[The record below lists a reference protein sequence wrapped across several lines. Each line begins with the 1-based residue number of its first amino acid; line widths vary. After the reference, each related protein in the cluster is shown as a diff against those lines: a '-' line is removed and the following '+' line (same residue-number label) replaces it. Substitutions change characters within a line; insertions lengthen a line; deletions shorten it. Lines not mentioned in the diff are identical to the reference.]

1 MQAARSPLPM
11 PELTARQRSVLHAVV
26 QRFLRSGAA
35 VASRAICAGLNIS
48 AATAR
53 VELVRLTEMGL
64 LAQPHPSAG
73 RSPTGAGLRFYVER
87 LMRQRRPSCAD
98 RDAFEAALR
107 GDGAPRSQWRAA
119 TRELAARCTMT
130 VLLRRPPVE
139 RALVERLEMVYLA
152 ERRVLAVAL
161 LEDGTVLNRMLHTDS
176 PVTPKLV
183 AGASELFA
191 ARFAGGP
198 LEAIRAR
205 LRIELDA
212 AREANRPSTPLLRLA
227 ASALPPSTPPSEAV
241 IIEGRRHLMTG
252 SLVVGGEMGGVL
264 DTAEE
269 KEVLLDLLEAFGC
282 AGASSSPRVILG
294 IDTALPV
301 LQGRALVSA
310 PYGRPGGATGT
321 VAVIGPLR
329 MQYAK
334 VVPWVDFTAGALS
347 RLAHSAA

>member
-1 MQAARSPLPM
+1 M
-11 PELTARQRSVLHAVV
+11 PELSARQRSVLHAVV
-26 QRFLRSGAA
+26 QRFLRTGVA
-35 VASRAICAGLNIS
+35 VASRAICMGLKIS
-48 AATAR
+48 PATTR

-64 LAQPHPSAG
+64 LAQPHASAG

-107 GDGAPRSQWRAA
+107 GEGESRSQWRTA

-161 LEDGTVLNRMLHTDS
+161 LEDGTVLNRMLNTDS
-176 PVTPKLV
+176 PVTPQLV
-183 AGASELFA
+183 SRATELFA
-191 ARFAGGP
+191 ARFAGGQ

-212 AREANRPSTPLLRLA
+212 AREQNRPSTPLLRLA
-227 ASALPPSTPPSEAV
+227 VSALPPPTPPSEAV

-252 SLVVGGEMGGVL
+252 SELGGAL
-264 DTAEE
+264 DTAAE

-282 AGASSSPRVILG
+282 EGGNASPRVILG

-301 LQGRALVSA
+301 LQGRALVTAS
-310 PYGRPGGATGT
+310 YGRPGGATGS
-321 VAVIGPLR
+321 VAVIGPLL

>member
-1 MQAARSPLPM
+1 ML
-11 PELTARQRSVLHAVV
+11 ELTARQRSVLNAVV
-26 QRFLRSGAA
+26 QRFLRTGAA
-35 VASRAICAGLNIS
+35 VASRAICAGLKIS
-48 AATAR
+48 AATTR

-107 GDGAPRSQWRAA
+107 GQGAAPSHWHRA

-139 RALVERLEMVYLA
+139 RACVERLELVFLA
-152 ERRVLAVAL
+152 DRRVLAVAL
-161 LEDGTVLNRMLHTDS
+161 LDDGTVLNRMLHTDA
-176 PVTPKLV
+176 PVTPGLV
-183 AGASELFA
+183 TGAAELFA

-198 LEAIRAR
+198 LAGIRAR
-205 LRIELDA
+205 LRDELNA

-227 ASALPPSTPPSEAV
+227 ASALPPSIPPGDAV

-252 SLVVGGEMGGVL
+252 GDIGGALE
-264 DTAEE
+264 TAEE
-269 KEVLLDLLEAFGC
+269 KQILLELLEGLGQESH
-282 AGASSSPRVILG
+282 AGARVILG
-294 IDTALPV
+294 ADTALPV
-301 LQGRALVSA
+301 LRGRALVTA
-310 PYGRPGGATGT
+310 PYGRPGGATGS

-329 MQYAK
+329 MPYAK